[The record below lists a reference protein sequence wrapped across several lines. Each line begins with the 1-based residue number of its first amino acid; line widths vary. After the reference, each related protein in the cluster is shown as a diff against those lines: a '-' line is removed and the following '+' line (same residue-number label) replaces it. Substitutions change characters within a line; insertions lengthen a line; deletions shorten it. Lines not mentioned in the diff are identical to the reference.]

1 MLRAVWGAT
10 PENEGCAARR
20 ATACLAYMV
29 MRLNN
34 KERGMYALTRRREG
48 VRNYAGAL
56 LNSDRISAVIA
67 GVG

>member
-1 MLRAVWGAT
+1 
-10 PENEGCAARR
+10 
-20 ATACLAYMV
+20 